1 MDFIKNNEKTPA
13 SKKNANKLGPKEGN
27 YKYNQVGKAEF
38 INTSSQFRVNDL
50 SHYYNTRTEQSLF
63 GEDYYELL
71 KKKFDAYKSYSQKR
85 NDDLRAKIFKK
96 GPGHQSSPSKNPIVN
111 LIKENQEE
119 IAELSQPFRD
129 MFDQAVQ
136 NVRSSIQFDLE
147 FVD

>member
-71 KKKFDAYKSYSQKR
+71 KKKFDAYK
-85 NDDLRAKIFKK
+85 K

-136 NVRSSIQFDLE
+136 NVRSSIQFDLD